1 MILSHANSEADANS
15 DTGAGAETDGA
26 TDGGAA
32 VRPGPTRAGELR
44 TKVFH
49 SSGGLT
55 VINESLNVGKHFI
68 SASSVFIRQGQPL
81 AGRERAV
88 TFITRRREKRWGYGG
103 RRPPIGPIKTAARRS
118 PSLIIIIVTGTGR
131 CTGCAS
137 AAADPPKDHVP
148 VCWAARRAFLHLR
161 VLILYFLFCLNK
173 VNNKIKQ

>member
-1 MILSHANSEADANS
+1 MILSHANPDADVNS
-15 DTGAGAETDGA
+15 DTGAGVEAAGQQTEGWTEGR
-26 TDGGAA
+26 TERGAA
-32 VRPGPTRAGELR
+32 ARPGPARGGELR

-88 TFITRRREKRWGYGG
+88 TFITARRGG
-103 RRPPIGPIKTAARRS
+103 RSGGGGAGGGVGWRPPIGPIKTAARRS
-118 PSLIIIIVTGTGR
+118 PSLIIIIVTATVG

-137 AAADPPKDHVP
+137 AAADPPQGPVP
-148 VCWAARRAFLHLR
+148 V
-161 VLILYFLFCLNK
+161 
-173 VNNKIKQ
+173 

>member
-1 MILSHANSEADANS
+1 MDGR
-15 DTGAGAETDGA
+15 TGGQR
-26 TDGGAA
+26 DGGAA
-32 VRPGPTRAGELR
+32 VRPGPARGGELR

-88 TFITRRREKRWGYGG
+88 TFIMARRSGGGGCWGGW
-103 RRPPIGPIKTAARRS
+103 RPPIGPIKTASRRS

-137 AAADPPKDHVP
+137 ATADPPEDPVP
-148 VCWAARRAFLHLR
+148 VCS
-161 VLILYFLFCLNK
+161 VILYFLFCMDEMKNT
-173 VNNKIKQ
+173 IKEL